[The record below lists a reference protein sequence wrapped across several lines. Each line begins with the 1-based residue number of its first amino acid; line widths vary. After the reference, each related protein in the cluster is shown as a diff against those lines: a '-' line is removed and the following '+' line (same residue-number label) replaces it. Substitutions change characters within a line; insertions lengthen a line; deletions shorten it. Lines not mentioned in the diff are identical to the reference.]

1 MSAMTI
7 HGIEFNSAEVRN
19 FCRKWKIR
27 ELSVFGSIL
36 RDDFRADSDV
46 DFMADFEDCP
56 QVDGYD
62 LFDDIH
68 MREELSQIVG
78 RDVDLVDRS
87 AIESDSNRFIRIEL
101 LSTAEPVYARR

>member
-1 MSAMTI
+1 MTI
-7 HGIEFNSAEVRN
+7 HGIHLDSQAIRD
-19 FCRKWKIR
+19 FCRKWKIK

-36 RDDFRADSDV
+36 RDDFRPDSDI
-46 DFMADFEDCP
+46 DFVTDFEDCP
-56 QVDGYD
+56 QVDNYD

-87 AIESDSNRFIRIEL
+87 VLESHSNRFIRAEL
-101 LSTAEPVYARR
+101 LSTAEPVYAQR

>member
-1 MSAMTI
+1 MTI
-7 HGIEFNSAEVRN
+7 HGIDLDSQAIRN
-19 FCRKWKIR
+19 FCKKWKIK

-36 RDDFRADSDV
+36 RSDFRPDSDI
-46 DFMADFEDCP
+46 DFMAEFEDCP
-56 QVDGYD
+56 QVASYD

-78 RDVDLVDRS
+78 RDVDLVDKS
-87 AIESDSNRFIRIEL
+87 AIESNSHRFIRAEL